1 MDTRSIRLTSEPRA
15 PRGRP
20 VAIAAAVVFFVSL
33 GFPVIAGLS
42 KNRASFPR
50 WWGMLDVGMAFV
62 LAIVAYALIAIT
74 QGKVNK
80 QAADASYRT
89 YRFLT
94 HGLPVMI
101 VVFFLLT
108 IGSIGS
114 IA

>member
-1 MDTRSIRLTSEPRA
+1 MHTPRCA
-15 PRGRP
+15 QE
-20 VAIAAAVVFFVSL
+20 
-33 GFPVIAGLS
+33 GFSRIGVPGD
-42 KNRASFPR
+42 R
-50 WWGMLDVGMAFV
+50 WPLEKHSVLLDVGMAFV

-80 QAADASYRT
+80 QATGASYRT